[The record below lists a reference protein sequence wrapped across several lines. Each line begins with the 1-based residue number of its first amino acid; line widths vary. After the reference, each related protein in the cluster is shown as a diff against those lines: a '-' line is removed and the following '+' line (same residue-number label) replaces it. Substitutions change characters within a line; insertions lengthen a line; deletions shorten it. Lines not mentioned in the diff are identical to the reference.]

1 MAKRARIK
9 GKGAA
14 IFLGE
19 ETSIPQQDSKT
30 VKQYTV
36 KTVNTSKATFYLPA
50 NLIDELEDVWLT
62 LRKTYKHQKVAKS
75 KIVQIALEKIFEDWK
90 MKQDESILI
99 NQLIER

>member
-1 MAKRARIK
+1 MVKRARIK

-19 ETSIPQQDSKT
+19 ETPTLQQDSKT
-30 VKQYTV
+30 AKQYTV

-62 LRKTYKHQKVAKS
+62 LRKTYKQQKVTKS
-75 KIVQIALEKIFEDWK
+75 KIVQIALGKIFEDWK

-99 NQLIER
+99 NQLIE